1 MAEVLL
7 ITGLVLG
14 LFYFLFIRPA
24 RREQSRRRQDLNALR
39 IGDEVLTRG
48 GLLATVTAVETPADG
63 PMILS
68 LELADGVV
76 VRARTEA
83 IAELLQSAQLD
94 DEDDLDDD
102 VGDDP
107 PDDDDDELS
116 A

>member
-48 GLLATVTAVETPADG
+48 GLLAKVTAVETPADG

-83 IAELLQSAQLD
+83 IAELLQSAQPD
-94 DEDDLDDD
+94 DEDDFEDD